1 MTDRETIAAIS
12 TGFGGGIGIV
22 RLSGPRAREIAA
34 EIFRP
39 ADPRK
44 KVLELPGYSCT
55 LGSVLDGEKKLD
67 EALLLLFRAPRS
79 YTGEDMAELSCHGGR
94 FVLERVLAL
103 TVLHGAAPAGPGEFT
118 QRAFLAGKMDLTQ
131 AESVADI
138 IAAQS
143 EQALR
148 AAMDMK
154 DGVLQREIAGVSGS
168 LTALAAH
175 IAALTDYPEEDVESL
190 LPEDART
197 AVEQARDTLE
207 RLAATYDRGRMLR
220 EGISTAIVGSVNV
233 GKSTLMN
240 LLAGCEKSIVTDVPG
255 TTRDVVEETVRIGE
269 LTLNLWDTAGLR
281 DTADTVEKIGVS
293 RSRERLKRCDLILA
307 VFDGSRP
314 LEAEDLQLLAEL
326 DGRLAVGVVNKSDA
340 GCRID
345 MAEIAAHTGAVVE
358 ISALHGSGI
367 DTLERTVRDAV
378 GLSELAPSAALVANA
393 RQLACIREAARSLSQ
408 ALEALELAPDAA
420 AVCLQEALD
429 SLLELTGQNASDA
442 VVSEVFGRFC
452 VGK

>member
-1 MTDRETIAAIS
+1 MRID
-12 TGFGGGIGIV
+12 
-22 RLSGPRAREIAA
+22 RLSNAPDRAGRYYAILSDGTKLRLYRRTVED
-34 EIFRP
+34 FGLYP
-39 ADPRK
+39 G
-44 KVLELPGYSCT
+44 LELSEEEMRRLRSAAGEMSAKMRAVRIVAAS
-55 LGSVLDGEKKLD
+55 SVSKQDLQSRLIRKGET
-67 EALLLLFRAPRS
+67 E
-79 YTGEDMAELSCHGGR
+79 
-94 FVLERVLAL
+94 
-103 TVLHGAAPAGPGEFT
+103 
-118 QRAFLAGKMDLTQ
+118 
-131 AESVADI
+131 
-138 IAAQS
+138 
-143 EQALR
+143 
-148 AAMDMK
+148 
-154 DGVLQREIAGVSGS
+154 
-168 LTALAAH
+168 
-175 IAALTDYPEEDVESL
+175 
-190 LPEDART
+190 EDART

-345 MAEIAAHTGAVVE
+345 MAEIAAHTGTPESGHDVLQRGARLVGERKGVKETHGKQAV
-358 ISALHGSGI
+358 SFL
-367 DTLERTVRDAV
+367 
-378 GLSELAPSAALVANA
+378 
-393 RQLACIREAARSLSQ
+393 
-408 ALEALELAPDAA
+408 
-420 AVCLQEALD
+420 
-429 SLLELTGQNASDA
+429 
-442 VVSEVFGRFC
+442 
-452 VGK
+452 